1 MAMKFTVKEIHELD
15 SELKYLREE
24 YKGKTLWATQDGDV
38 SFDKLMDFLENE
50 DNREMVKQMLSV
62 AEKLDR

>member
-24 YKGKTLWATQDGDV
+24 YKSKKLWASQEGDV
-38 SFDKLMDFLENE
+38 NFDKLMDYLEDE

-62 AEKLDR
+62 AEKMDR